1 MQDTSPS
8 TDYIELRFGP
18 RWTYIGC
25 VRKFIASFF
34 LIGLADKERAE
45 QISVAA
51 SELLENAIK
60 YSSGDDSSLHISI
73 RKYDK
78 EVDVCVRNPAEPR
91 QISLLRR
98 EFAMITSGN
107 AEDIYLKRMEEAAK
121 TADQS
126 RLGLVR
132 IIYETEARLH
142 LEVLE
147 NEVALHA
154 IFPVE

>member
-1 MQDTSPS
+1 MKDTLPS

-98 EFAMITSGN
+98 EFAMITSGD

>member
-1 MQDTSPS
+1 MNDTPTS

-73 RKYDK
+73 RKYEK

-98 EFAMITSGN
+98 EFAMITSGD

-154 IFPVE
+154 IFSVE

>member
-1 MQDTSPS
+1 MKDTPPS

-60 YSSGDDSSLHISI
+60 YSSGDDNSLHISV
-73 RKYDK
+73 RKYEK

-98 EFAMITSGN
+98 EFAMITSGD
-107 AEDIYLKRMEEAAK
+107 ATDIYLKRMEEAAQ

-154 IFPVE
+154 IFSVE

>member
-1 MQDTSPS
+1 
-8 TDYIELRFGP
+8 
-18 RWTYIGC
+18 
-25 VRKFIASFF
+25 
-34 LIGLADKERAE
+34 
-45 QISVAA
+45 
-51 SELLENAIK
+51 
-60 YSSGDDSSLHISI
+60 
-73 RKYDK
+73 
-78 EVDVCVRNPAEPR
+78 
-91 QISLLRR
+91 
-98 EFAMITSGN
+98 MITSGE

-154 IFPVE
+154 IFSVE